1 MKPKHLGMAYQR
13 VISRILEI
21 SYGSEKEDLDLIEE
35 IALLY
40 NEKGGTWKQF
50 YEGHPDHVKL
60 LKTVIKYLIKQRKD
74 ENGKAIKPTDTND

>member
-1 MKPKHLGMAYQR
+1 MKPKSLGTAYQR

-21 SYGSEKEDLDLIEE
+21 SYGSEKED

-40 NEKGGTWKQF
+40 NNKGGTWKQF

-74 ENGKAIKPTDTND
+74 ENGKAIKPTESDD